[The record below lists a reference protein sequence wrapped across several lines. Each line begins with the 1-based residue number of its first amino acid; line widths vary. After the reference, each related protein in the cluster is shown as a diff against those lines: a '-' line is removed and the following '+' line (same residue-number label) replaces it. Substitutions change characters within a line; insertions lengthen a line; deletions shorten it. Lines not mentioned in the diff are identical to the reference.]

1 MQICT
6 QELAPVSIGDYALRM
21 QTTLA
26 RNIALLRK
34 HLGDTQAK
42 FAERLDVPQSYI
54 SKWENHG
61 NEPSARS
68 LARLAEL
75 AGVELEEFID
85 EEWSAG
91 QPVSLMTVNNIAKLR
106 EARGWARPELAKR
119 MGTSAQQVERLE
131 KGQRG
136 LRANWIEKAA
146 LALGVPPADII
157 TPISDAA
164 AYVQSD
170 HPAVIGSADGDGTIS
185 LKRIN
190 LGFAMGDG
198 TNLDDYVEEG
208 TIDFDA
214 NLLRLISPSP
224 AHRLVVADGVG
235 DSMQPT
241 LLDSDMI
248 VIDTMQNQLN
258 KWDRIWAMSL
268 QGGGAVKRVGPAE
281 KGKVEIISDNP
292 AIPNRTVP
300 IEDVRIIGR
309 VVWSGRRH

>member
-1 MQICT
+1 MSSEPTARLRRARIDAGYQSAQAAADAFGWPIAAYRHHENGT
-6 QELAPVSIGDYALRM
+6 RGFDFATAQRYGKAFKVQAAWLMGEGSMATAP
-21 QTTLA
+21 
-26 RNIALLRK
+26 
-34 HLGDTQAK
+34 
-42 FAERLDVPQSYI
+42 DVPAMI
-54 SKWENHG
+54 S
-61 NEPSARS
+61 
-68 LARLAEL
+68 
-75 AGVELEEFID
+75 
-85 EEWSAG
+85 
-91 QPVSLMTVNNIAKLR
+91 
-106 EARGWARPELAKR
+106 
-119 MGTSAQQVERLE
+119 
-131 KGQRG
+131 
-136 LRANWIEKAA
+136 
-146 LALGVPPADII
+146 
-157 TPISDAA
+157 
-164 AYVQSD
+164 
-170 HPAVIGSADGDGTIS
+170 SADGDGTIS

-214 NLLRLISPSP
+214 NLLRLISPSS

-281 KGKVEIISDNP
+281 KGRVEIISDNP
-292 AIPNRTVP
+292 AIPNRTVAL
-300 IEDVRIIGR
+300 EDVRIIGR

>member
-1 MQICT
+1 MHNVGHIPRSSANGGINPSMAAKGVLWDASHMT
-6 QELAPVSIGDYALRM
+6 GSQETPL
-21 QTTLA
+21 
-26 RNIALLRK
+26 
-34 HLGDTQAK
+34 
-42 FAERLDVPQSYI
+42 QSFV
-54 SKWENHG
+54 
-61 NEPSARS
+61 
-68 LARLAEL
+68 RLAIEQAPRARDHYDGL
-75 AGVELEEFID
+75 IQKMAGTKGKPLYDLSRGKGLRPSVAMLTHMAAALD
-85 EEWSAG
+85 
-91 QPVSLMTVNNIAKLR
+91 QPVSLLTRAAQGEVVQPLPVDG
-106 EARGWARPELAKR
+106 RGVRRPD
-119 MGTSAQQVERLE
+119 VE
-131 KGQRG
+131 
-136 LRANWIEKAA
+136 
-146 LALGVPPADII
+146 P
-157 TPISDAA
+157 T
-164 AYVQSD
+164 
-170 HPAVIGSADGDGTIS
+170 IGSADGDGTIS

-208 TIDFDA
+208 RIDFDA

>member
-1 MQICT
+1 M
-6 QELAPVSIGDYALRM
+6 
-21 QTTLA
+21 
-26 RNIALLRK
+26 
-34 HLGDTQAK
+34 
-42 FAERLDVPQSYI
+42 
-54 SKWENHG
+54 
-61 NEPSARS
+61 S
-68 LARLAEL
+68 L
-75 AGVELEEFID
+75 
-85 EEWSAG
+85 
-91 QPVSLMTVNNIAKLR
+91 VNNIAQLR

-136 LRANWIEKAA
+136 LKPDWIERAA
-146 LALGVPPADII
+146 RALGVPPADII
-157 TPISDAA
+157 TPLGADAA
-164 AYVQSD
+164 GFREPDLPVSRRVTEGENSVA
-170 HPAVIGSADGDGTIS
+170 
-185 LKRIN
+185 LRRIN

-198 TNLDDYVEEG
+198 SDFDDYVEEE

>member
-1 MQICT
+1 MSSEPAARLRRARIDAGYQSAQAAADAFGWSIAAYRHHENGT
-6 QELAPVSIGDYALRM
+6 RGFDFATAQRYGKAFKVQAAWLMGEGSMATAP
-21 QTTLA
+21 
-26 RNIALLRK
+26 
-34 HLGDTQAK
+34 
-42 FAERLDVPQSYI
+42 DVPATI
-54 SKWENHG
+54 S
-61 NEPSARS
+61 
-68 LARLAEL
+68 
-75 AGVELEEFID
+75 
-85 EEWSAG
+85 
-91 QPVSLMTVNNIAKLR
+91 
-106 EARGWARPELAKR
+106 
-119 MGTSAQQVERLE
+119 
-131 KGQRG
+131 
-136 LRANWIEKAA
+136 
-146 LALGVPPADII
+146 
-157 TPISDAA
+157 
-164 AYVQSD
+164 
-170 HPAVIGSADGDGTIS
+170 SADGDGTIS

>member
-1 MQICT
+1 MHNVGRI
-6 QELAPVSIGDYALRM
+6 
-21 QTTLA
+21 
-26 RNIALLRK
+26 
-34 HLGDTQAK
+34 
-42 FAERLDVPQSYI
+42 PQSSELSGI
-54 SKWENHG
+54 NPSMAVEVVLWEASHMTATKETALQAFVRMAIEQAPRARDYYDGLIQKMANTKG
-61 NEPSARS
+61 KPLYDLSRGKGLRPSVAM
-68 LARLAEL
+68 LGHMAA
-75 AGVELEEFID
+75 ALE
-85 EEWSAG
+85 
-91 QPVSLMTVNNIAKLR
+91 QPVALITRAAQGEEVQPLPIDGRVIK
-106 EARGWARPELAKR
+106 RPD
-119 MGTSAQQVERLE
+119 VEVVR
-131 KGQRG
+131 
-136 LRANWIEKAA
+136 
-146 LALGVPPADII
+146 
-157 TPISDAA
+157 
-164 AYVQSD
+164 
-170 HPAVIGSADGDGTIS
+170 GSADGDGTIA

-208 TIDFDA
+208 TMDFDA

-292 AIPNRTVP
+292 NIPNRVVSLA
-300 IEDVRIIGR
+300 DVRIIGR